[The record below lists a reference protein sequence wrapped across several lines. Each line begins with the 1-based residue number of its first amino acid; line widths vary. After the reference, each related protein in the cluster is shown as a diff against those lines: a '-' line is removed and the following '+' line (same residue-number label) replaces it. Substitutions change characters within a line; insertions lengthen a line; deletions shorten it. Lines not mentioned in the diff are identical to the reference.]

1 MSHAKKVFKHC
12 LWIYY
17 IRQKELPLEIEPKTH
32 YNYTTELRAPTHL
45 NETVPEAQIQSHTHC
60 HKQIKYWR
68 LDSAGRV

>member
-45 NETVPEAQIQSHTHC
+45 NETVPEAQI
-60 HKQIKYWR
+60 
-68 LDSAGRV
+68 